1 MRMNRPTHTYEFT
14 KTSDEFTNSYGSLRA
29 FMRLGVEHSLNG
41 TIISFDGEVKTK
53 EDVPAPH
60 LNVTQSVPC
69 TEKLY
74 LE

>member
-53 EDVPAPH
+53 EDVPDPPPQRH
-60 LNVTQSVPC
+60 SVR
-69 TEKLY
+69 TMYGEALS
-74 LE
+74 